1 MPGLRATRPPS
12 RRSGLERC
20 QRSRLQHSTYA
31 EQDVA
36 APHRPPRTRLVGP
49 PTSPSPPPRFSLLSA
64 APPPHQ
70 TVQRIRGP
78 RCHAVVSFFS
88 LRRRGAESDPLSR
101 RRQRPSRV
109 DELFCER
116 HEGELTMWLE
126 ADLSLTGKAS
136 LLRPPVWEAKLLE
149 VDLSLSLSLSLS
161 PTEYQCMEQSVC
173 SR

>member
-49 PTSPSPPPRFSLLSA
+49 PHVSFTSASLLSLECCPA
-64 APPPHQ
+64 PHQ

-101 RRQRPSRV
+101 RRQMPSRV

-116 HEGELTMWLE
+116 HEGEFTMWLE

>member
-1 MPGLRATRPPS
+1 MG
-12 RRSGLERC
+12 
-20 QRSRLQHSTYA
+20 
-31 EQDVA
+31 
-36 APHRPPRTRLVGP
+36 
-49 PTSPSPPPRFSLLSA
+49 TSASLLSLECCPA
-64 APPPHQ
+64 PHQ

-109 DELFCER
+109 DELFSER

-126 ADLSLTGKAS
+126 ADLSLSQGRPVYS
-136 LLRPPVWEAKLLE
+136 DLLCGRQSCSKSI
-149 VDLSLSLSLSLS
+149 SLSLSLSLS